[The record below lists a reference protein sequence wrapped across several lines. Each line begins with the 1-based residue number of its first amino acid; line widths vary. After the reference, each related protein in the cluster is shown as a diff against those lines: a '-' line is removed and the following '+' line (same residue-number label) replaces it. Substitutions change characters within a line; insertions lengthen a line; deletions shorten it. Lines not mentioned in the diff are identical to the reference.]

1 MPFEGRIETIEFYKH
16 KICSLDTDWE
26 KRPVLLDHHLQL
38 RNFL

>member
-16 KICSLDTDWE
+16 KICGLDTDWE